1 MRKGEYQAMTP
12 SLPDDFWDVPSG
24 GDQPKGLWNSAQPS
38 AKVVQHHYVSARCH
52 EINRQEQLLRQKTI
66 DALKDDHTIRGR
78 AAALPK
84 SKRRQYVEDIYDK
97 LTSALQSCPLTIN
110 FKANDWFDHENDES
124 SYKQMYERAVK
135 SGSGRMELS
144 NTNGGNAL
152 ERAAADDRVTFPDHW
167 NRPGAHLTRHRRG
180 GVLLGNQPTQNIMS
194 RMMTGLQT
202 VGRRSDKNYD
212 GYMSETATGSNSYLS
227 KNAKFNP
234 ATKQIFGALN
244 YGGRPHG
251 SSTYYGGDYFVLS
264 PKLKVDAIYF
274 AGDTFG
280 TESAYE
286 QVTYQ
291 TLAAIY
297 LRCDER
303 GKHIL
308 KSELISTCLD
318 GMHLRD
324 TTLPECLIEAHL
336 FTELRFA
343 GNFIE
348 MHVRPT
354 PYADNVRK
362 FAKKWGIKIFWTSP
376 CVDG

>member
-1 MRKGEYQAMTP
+1 MTP
-12 SLPDDFWDVPSG
+12 SLPNDFWDVAPG

-38 AKVVQHHYVSARCH
+38 AKVVRHHYVNARCH
-52 EINRQEQLLRQKTI
+52 EINRQGQLLRQKTI
-66 DALKDDHTIRGR
+66 DALKDDHTILSR

-84 SKRRQYVEDIYDK
+84 SKRRQYIEDVYDK
-97 LTSALQSCPLTIN
+97 LNNALQSCPMTIN
-110 FKANDWFDHENDES
+110 FKSKDWFSQENQYD
-124 SYKQMYERAVK
+124 SYTQMYERAVK
-135 SGSGRMELS
+135 SGSGRMELG
-144 NTNGGNAL
+144 NGTGGNAL

-167 NRPGAHLTRHRRG
+167 NRPAAHATRHHRG
-180 GVLLGNQPTQNIMS
+180 GVSLGNQPTQNIMS

-202 VGRRSDKNYD
+202 VGRRADKNYD
-212 GYMSETATGSNSYLS
+212 DYMVETAPGSNTYLS

-234 ATKQIFGALN
+234 ATKQLFAALN
-244 YGGRPHG
+244 YGGRAHG
-251 SSTYYGGDYFVLS
+251 SSTYYGGDFFVLN

-291 TLAAIY
+291 TLAAIF
-297 LRCDER
+297 LRCAER

-308 KSELISTCLD
+308 KSELISSCLD
-318 GMHLRD
+318 GALLRD
-324 TTLPECLIEAHL
+324 TSHPESLLEAHL
-336 FTELRFA
+336 FAELRFA
-343 GNFIE
+343 GNFTE

-362 FAKKWGIKIFWTSP
+362 FAQKWGIKLFWTSP